1 MNRKRKIV
9 SWIMLISWITIIF
22 FMSHQPGDVS
32 SGQSDLVIK
41 IFEFIGIKLDSYFG
55 DLSTFIVR
63 KISHF
68 SEYLI
73 LYLLL
78 YRTLCLYIDK
88 KSAKLYTLLGVFLYA
103 CSDEIHQY
111 FIPGRAMAFK
121 DVMIDTFG
129 GVVAMIST
137 YIYDSDSAKGKNKK
151 II

>member
-1 MNRKRKIV
+1 MNKKRKIV
-9 SWIMLISWITIIF
+9 SWIMLISWMTIIF
-22 FMSHQPGDVS
+22 FMSNQPGDVS

-78 YRTLCLYIDK
+78 YRTLCLYMDRQ
-88 KSAKLYTLLGVFLYA
+88 SAKLYTILGVFLYA
-103 CSDEIHQY
+103 CSDEVHQY

-137 YIYDSDSAKGKNKK
+137 YIYDIVKGKNKK
-151 II
+151 NK